1 MNDASIPFDLFADL
15 PEPVAHPVDSRRPTA
30 DPSPD
35 QVPADCLARVRQHDQ
50 EAARQLVDLLYP
62 LVIRIVRSNLPRRAS
77 EEDLAQDI
85 FTRVF
90 QHLDQ
95 FQGEAPIEHWV
106 SRIAVNHCLNAI
118 RAQKTRPE
126 WRMSDLSEEQ
136 AHILEGFSGV
146 SEDSE
151 PSRRL
156 RSEELVEFLLESLE
170 PEDRLVLRM
179 LEIEDRSVEEIRL
192 VTGWSSA
199 MVRVRAFR
207 ARQRL
212 NRRFGQLRREGRL

>member
-1 MNDASIPFDLFADL
+1 MNDAAIPFDLFADL
-15 PEPVAHPVDSRRPTA
+15 PDAAASPAAGRRVDS
-30 DPSPD
+30 
-35 QVPADCLARVRQHDQ
+35 VPAPDRVPAECLARVRQHDQ
-50 EAARQLVDLLYP
+50 EAARELVGLLYP
-62 LVIRIVRSNLPRRAS
+62 LVIRIVRANLPRRAS

-85 FTRVF
+85 FTRIF

-95 FQGEAPIEHWV
+95 FQGQSPIEHWV

-126 WRMSDLSEEQ
+126 WRMSDLSEEH
-136 AHILEGFSGV
+136 AHLLEGLPGESD
-146 SEDSE
+146 DSE
-151 PSRRL
+151 PSRRI

-179 LEIEDRSVEEIRL
+179 LEIEDRSVEEIRV

-207 ARQRL
+207 ARQHL
-212 NRRFGQLRREGRL
+212 NRRFGQLRREGGL